1 MPAYPTPRPLPT
13 LPPNTQLPQPT
24 ALLPTLAPLARPLTI
39 AATPV
44 AQATPVP
51 GFIPIASGQSPT
63 PAPTPSAFAQTNVF
77 VYGQPPPNSYANPM
91 DPVKIFYA
99 SFTPTVLFNGA
110 SATLTAITTTN
121 VNTPSLGID
130 GNFTQITPVAPGKW
144 QMTYAFSTAAVSP
157 GQTNVTLTLTA
168 YRGDGQTASIQ
179 IPVSVVH

>member
-1 MPAYPTPRPLPT
+1 
-13 LPPNTQLPQPT
+13 
-24 ALLPTLAPLARPLTI
+24 
-39 AATPV
+39 
-44 AQATPVP
+44 
-51 GFIPIASGQSPT
+51 
-63 PAPTPSAFAQTNVF
+63 VF

-121 VNTPSLGID
+121 VNTPRLGIA
-130 GNFTQITPVAPGKW
+130 GNFTHITPVAPGKW